1 MTVEIRP
8 TTAADF
14 ESAKRL
20 LKKAGL
26 PTADLQVAT
35 LRLAADC
42 NGELR
47 GLIGLED
54 YGKCALLR
62 SLVIA
67 DEARGTGVGSL
78 LMAALESECAAAG
91 IDELWLLTIDADGF
105 FAARDYAVRQRSD
118 APPDIRA
125 SREFSGLCPDSAILM
140 SKTLASGS

>member
-8 TTAADF
+8 TKAADF
-14 ESAKRL
+14 EAARQL
-20 LKKAGL
+20 LENAGL
-26 PTADLQVAT
+26 PTADLQAAT

-42 NGELR
+42 NGKLR

-54 YGKCALLR
+54 YGKCGLLR

-67 DEARGTGVGSL
+67 DEARGTGIGSL
-78 LMAALESECAAAG
+78 LMAALESECRAAG

-105 FAARDYAVRQRSD
+105 FAARDYAVRQRAD
-118 APPDIRA
+118 APAEIRA

-140 SKTLASGS
+140 SKQLAETD